1 MAASLRL
8 QPLRESSPSPLEAL
22 AREPTA
28 IAYNRDRPTQPTAL
42 TGGSHGRACRYCLQP
57 SSDVCCR
64 TLVASCKGT
73 VQPPRTPSLLAWS
86 LGGPCCWLQPPLL
99 AAEVAPSSQVRRRGV
114 TSVVEGSIGRARHDY
129 GLGGGW

>member
-42 TGGSHGRACRYCLQP
+42 TGGLAAIACSPRAMFVAAP
-57 SSDVCCR
+57 WS
-64 TLVASCKGT
+64 LVAKGLC
-73 VQPPRTPSLLAWS
+73 SLLAP
-86 LGGPCCWLQPPLL
+86 LPC
-99 AAEVAPSSQVRRRGV
+99 
-114 TSVVEGSIGRARHDY
+114 
-129 GLGGGW
+129 